1 MKPFLTENYI
11 QILNKN
17 KKNLTLTKWPA
28 MSKGAGTS
36 KDIYIAM
43 FNMQF
48 GLSFSAWALVNIC
61 GQKQI

>member
-1 MKPFLTENYI
+1 MTCNE
-11 QILNKN
+11 Q
-17 KKNLTLTKWPA
+17 
-28 MSKGAGTS
+28 GAGTS